1 VDAHEREA
9 LKVVGLLD
17 QLVRDA
23 REGALDRLGV
33 ENGLPYR
40 AAGGAQS
47 GYRVAG
53 LVTAG

>member
-1 VDAHEREA
+1 VDAHKREA

>member
-1 VDAHEREA
+1 LNAYQRDALEI
-9 LKVVGLLD
+9 VGLLD
-17 QLVRDA
+17 QLMRDA
-23 REGALDRLGV
+23 RQGAVDRLGV

-53 LVTAG
+53 LLTAG